1 MFNATRHN
9 IYFPASGFT
18 LIELV
23 MVIVL
28 IGILAGVASIFI
40 TRPIEAFID
49 TNRRAELVDIA
60 ETALHRISRETRHA
74 LPNSVRLANNGSR
87 FAIEFLRTSAGGRYR
102 AQSASAGISDPL
114 NFTVNTD
121 SFDILGGLPAFNLV
135 DTAGG
140 TGRAACLGNTVDCI
154 VIYNTGTSATDFN
167 AYSGN
172 NIAAITAITNTSL
185 TFNNTDVAGW
195 RFPAASPVSRFFVVD
210 TPMSFVC
217 DSATG
222 ELWLYQN
229 YSIQQ
234 AQPVSVADFVVAG
247 AMLANQISN
256 CNANTFQYSDGAGQR
271 YGLVIIRL
279 TVTANDGS
287 GEQISLLQQVHVLN
301 AP

>member
-1 MFNATRHN
+1 MINSQ
-9 IYFPASGFT
+9 PAIKSTTAGFT

-40 TRPIEAFID
+40 TGPIDAFVD

-60 ETALHRISRETRHA
+60 ETALHRMTRETRQA

-87 FAIEFLRTSAGGRYR
+87 FAIEFLRTSTGGRYR
-102 AQSASAGISDPL
+102 AQTATAGVSDPL

-140 TGRAACLGNTVDCI
+140 TGRAACLNNTVDCI
-154 VIYNTGTSATDFN
+154 VIFNTGTSATDFN
-167 AYSGN
+167 AYTGN
-172 NIAAITAITNTSL
+172 NIAAITAISNTSL

-195 RFPAASPVSRFFVVD
+195 RFPSASPVQRFFVVD

-217 DSATG
+217 DNATG

-229 YSIQQ
+229 YAMQNV
-234 AQPVSVADFVVAG
+234 QPVTAASFGAGG
-247 AMLANQISN
+247 AMLANQLAN
-256 CNANTFQYSDGAGQR
+256 CSINTFQYNSGAGQR
-271 YGLVIIRL
+271 YGLVIFRI
-279 TVTANDGS
+279 TIAATDGS
-287 GEQISLLQQVHVLN
+287 NEQISLLQQVHVLN